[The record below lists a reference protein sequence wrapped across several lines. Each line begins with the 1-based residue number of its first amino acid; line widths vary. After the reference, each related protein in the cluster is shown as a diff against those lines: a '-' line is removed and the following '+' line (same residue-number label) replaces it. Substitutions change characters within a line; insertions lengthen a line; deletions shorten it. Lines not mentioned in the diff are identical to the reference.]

1 MRKERLTCPN
11 LYILGD
17 APAAAPSGREARDTE
32 RPPPGA
38 GGALLGMMFDGEYMG
53 GEQGGS
59 AGARRPSG
67 GESPAIQQRRQKTT
81 HAADPSP
88 TDTGDGDIVA
98 ATLAANLAKNPYQPP
113 PRKAP
118 GKCHTAQFGK

>member
-38 GGALLGMMFDGEYMG
+38 GGALLGVMFDGEYMG

-59 AGARRPSG
+59 AGARRLATHG
-67 GESPAIQQRRQKTT
+67 GRAARRTSLRQ
-81 HAADPSP
+81 A
-88 TDTGDGDIVA
+88 
-98 ATLAANLAKNPYQPP
+98 LNLP
-113 PRKAP
+113 
-118 GKCHTAQFGK
+118 